1 LIPEAPADH
10 QIERE
15 FLAKGRP
22 SSLLQWM
29 IEPEEIA
36 NPIAYVASPCL
47 QRPMAPPCAWMVVSH
62 LRSANQSYGKEEATI
77 RMYYR
82 ASRAR
87 RNRAQRRNT
96 SPNSQYY
103 RSFVMHAGL
112 RFIDFLI

>member
-62 LRSANQSYGKEEATI
+62 LRSANRHYGNLAALITTRGESRPHSGSILPHHEGEA
-77 RMYYR
+77 
-82 ASRAR
+82 SEAR
-87 RNRAQRRNT
+87 NLGSHLRRD
-96 SPNSQYY
+96 
-103 RSFVMHAGL
+103 G
-112 RFIDFLI
+112 